1 MNNLKQK
8 ALEISRLYK
17 KNPKT
22 ESILLAGSVSR
33 HWQDEHS
40 DIELH
45 ILWSEPPTDQNRQ
58 HPIKEANGS
67 ILSYHPYEEEEWSE
81 SYLTNDGV
89 KLEISSFL
97 TGSVQRIIDEVM
109 IHNETDYDKQCIAAS
124 FHYGESLYGEANIN
138 VLKNQLVHY
147 PVDLSK
153 TMILENLHLGNQ
165 WHNRQALLDRQD
177 WVMLYSVICA
187 VQMKLL
193 GLLFGLNNMYV
204 HHPSFK
210 WMKQSIGQMSKK
222 PDNLYERLADIL
234 TGNPE
239 NSIKELTVLLTEST
253 TLVEGHYPGL
263 ITSELKNSLEYSK

>member
-1 MNNLKQK
+1 MKNLKQK
-8 ALEISRLYK
+8 ALEVSRLYK
-17 KNPKT
+17 QNPKI

-33 HWQDEHS
+33 QWQDEHS

-45 ILWSEPPTDQNRQ
+45 ILWSEPPTDQNRL

-89 KLEISSFL
+89 KFEISSFL

-124 FHYGESLYGEANIN
+124 FHYGESLYGEENIN
-138 VLKNQLVHY
+138 VLKKQLVHY

-153 TMILENLHLGNQ
+153 TMILENLQLGNQ

-177 WVMLYSVICA
+177 WVMLYAVICA

-193 GLLFGLNNMYV
+193 GSLFGLNNMYV
-204 HHPSFK
+204 HHPYFK
-210 WMKQSIGQMSKK
+210 WMKQSIGQMSMK

-239 NSIKELTVLLTEST
+239 NSINELTALLSETAA
-253 TLVEGHYPGL
+253 LVEAHYPGL
-263 ITSELKNSLEYSK
+263 INSELKNSLEYSK